1 MKKLYGLM
9 GLTGFI
15 LMIGTAGASERASF
29 HETAVMMAFGLALLL
44 VSLLLTK
51 SHNIRM
57 RKRRQLY
64 MKRKSELKKALG
76 ETASVKRR
84 IPSGI
89 SEIIGS
95 GVKSVCHEI
104 NSPEL
109 YICQ

>member
-9 GLTGFI
+9 GLTGFV
-15 LMIGTAGASERASF
+15 LMIGAAGASERVSF
-29 HETAVMMAFGLALLL
+29 YKTAAMMAFGLALLL

-51 SHNIRM
+51 SHNMRM
-57 RKRRQLY
+57 RKKRQLY
-64 MKRKSELKKALG
+64 MKRKSELKRGLC

-84 IPSGI
+84 IPAGV

-95 GVKSVCHEI
+95 GVKSVYHEI

-109 YICQ
+109 C